1 MRSLKQHCLGLHVAF
16 RLNNIIHPFS
26 NDQKN
31 ISFGLF
37 LFSGLSGCTG
47 ASCMD
52 LPNPILAK
60 VTERVIARSQKTRSA
75 YLQRIEHAQGKFPAR
90 GALSC
95 ANLAHGFASM
105 EDNEKLIIKV
115 GREPNI
121 GIVSSYNEMLSA
133 HAPYK
138 TFPDLIKTAA
148 RENGGVAQFAGGV
161 PAMCDGIT
169 QGNAGM
175 ELSLFSRETI
185 AMSTAIAL
193 SHNMFDAALCLGV
206 CDKIVPGLLIGA
218 LQFGYLPTI
227 FVPAGPMTSGLSND
241 DKAKIRQQFA
251 TGEVG
256 RDALLEA
263 ESAAYHGQGTCTF
276 YGTANSNQMLMEVM
290 GLHLPS
296 AAFVHP
302 HTPLRDALTAEAAI
316 RVLDLTVER
325 GNYTPIGHVVDEKAI
340 INGIVALLATGG
352 STNHT
357 LHLIAIARAAGILID
372 WDDFD
377 ELSAVVP
384 LLAKIYPNGKADVNH
399 FQAAG
404 GVAFLI
410 RDLLEAGLLHNDV
423 TTVAGKGLHHY
434 TKEPKLIDGKLTW
447 VDGVVRSLDDKVLRS
462 FDEPF
467 QPDGGLRLMQGR
479 LGRGVI
485 KISAVAPEHRKVK
498 APAIVFDSQEAVQ
511 AAFDRGELHRDFIAV
526 VRFQGARAN
535 GMPELH
541 RLTPVLGVLQD
552 QGFHVALVTD
562 GRMSGASGKV
572 PAVIHLSPEALL
584 NGPIAKVQTGDML
597 VIDAEAGVLDIELD
611 EAVWQSRPVAQPE
624 HQAENEVGFGRELF
638 GVFRAAAAPAEHGAS
653 VFGALVGEIVQP

>member
-1 MRSLKQHCLGLHVAF
+1 MASP
-16 RLNNIIHPFS
+16 HPT
-26 NDQKN
+26 
-31 ISFGLF
+31 LV
-37 LFSGLSGCTG
+37 
-47 ASCMD
+47 
-52 LPNPILAK
+52 K
-60 VTERVIARSQKTRSA
+60 VTERVIARSRPTRTA
-75 YLQRIEHAQGKFPAR
+75 YLDRIAAAQGRFPAR

-95 ANLAHGFASM
+95 ANLAHGFAGL
-105 EDNEKLIIKV
+105 EGNDKFVIKSI
-115 GREPNI
+115 REPNI

-133 HAPYK
+133 HAPYVSY
-138 TFPDLIKTAA
+138 PDIIKAAA

-161 PAMCDGIT
+161 PAMCDGVT
-169 QGNAGM
+169 QGNPGM

-193 SHNMFDAALCLGV
+193 THNMFDAALCLGI

-218 LQFGYLPTI
+218 LQFGHLPTI

-251 TGEVG
+251 TGQVG

-263 ESAAYHGQGTCTF
+263 ESAAYHGHGTCTF

-290 GLHLPS
+290 GLHLPGS
-296 AAFVHP
+296 AFVHP
-302 HTPLRDALTAEAAI
+302 HTPLRDALTAAAAR

-325 GNYTPIGHVVDEKAI
+325 GSYTPIGHVVDEKAV

-357 LHLIAIARAAGILID
+357 MHLVAIARAAGILID

-377 ELSAVVP
+377 ALSAIVP

-399 FQAAG
+399 FHAAG
-404 GVAFLI
+404 GVAFLV
-410 RDLLEAGLLHNDV
+410 RNLLEGGLLHEDV
-423 TTVAGKGLHHY
+423 TTVAGRGLSHY
-434 TKEPKLIDGKLTW
+434 THEPKLIDGKLAW
-447 VDGVVRSLDDKVLRS
+447 VPGVAASQDPKVLRPIA
-462 FDEPF
+462 EPF
-467 QPDGGLRLMQGR
+467 APDGGLRLMQGR

-485 KISAVAPEHRKVK
+485 KISAVASEHRKVV

-511 AAFDRGELHRDFIAV
+511 AAFDAGELKRDFVAV

-541 RLTPVLGVLQD
+541 RLTPLLGVLQD

-572 PAVIHLSPEALL
+572 PAVIHVSPEALL
-584 NGPIAKVQTGDML
+584 DGPLAKVRSGDTI
-597 VIDAEAGVLDIELD
+597 VIDAQAGVLDVEVDANEWAARELL
-611 EAVWQSRPVAQPE
+611 RPT
-624 HQAENEVGFGRELF
+624 HQADNEVGFGRELF
-638 GVFRAAAAPAEHGAS
+638 GVFRAAAMPAEAGAS
-653 VFGALVGEIVQP
+653 VFGALVGETMESAQVAQAGATIAH

>member
-1 MRSLKQHCLGLHVAF
+1 MATLHPT
-16 RLNNIIHPFS
+16 L
-26 NDQKN
+26 
-31 ISFGLF
+31 
-37 LFSGLSGCTG
+37 
-47 ASCMD
+47 AS
-52 LPNPILAK
+52 
-60 VTERVIARSQKTRSA
+60 VTERVIARSRPTRQA
-75 YLQRIEHAQGKFPAR
+75 YLARIDAAQGHFPAR

-95 ANLAHGFASM
+95 ANLAHGFAGLEGS
-105 EDNEKLIIKV
+105 DKFAIKAI
-115 GREPNI
+115 REPNI
-121 GIVSSYNEMLSA
+121 GIVSAYNEMLSA

-138 TFPDLIKTAA
+138 SFPDIIKAAA
-148 RENGGVAQFAGGV
+148 RERGGVAQFAGGV
-161 PAMCDGIT
+161 PAMCDGVT

-175 ELSLFSRETI
+175 ELSLFSREVI
-185 AMSTAIAL
+185 AMSTAVAL
-193 SHNMFDAALCLGV
+193 THNMFDAALCLGI

-218 LQFGYLPTI
+218 LQFGHLPTI

-251 TGEVG
+251 TGQVG

-263 ESAAYHGQGTCTF
+263 ESAAYHGHGTCTF

-302 HTPLRDALTAEAAI
+302 HTPLRDALTAEAAR
-316 RVLDLTVER
+316 RVLELTAER
-325 GNYTPIGHVVDEKAI
+325 GEYTPIGHVIDERAI
-340 INGIVALLATGG
+340 VNGIVALLATGG

-357 LHLIAIARAAGILID
+357 LHLVAIARAAGILID

-377 ELSAVVP
+377 ALSAAVP

-399 FQAAG
+399 FHAAG
-404 GVAFLI
+404 GIAFLV
-410 RDLLEAGLLHNDV
+410 RNLLEGGLLHEDV
-423 TTVAGKGLHHY
+423 TTVAGKGLAHY
-434 TKEPKLIDGKLTW
+434 TKEPRLIDGELKW
-447 VDGVVRSLDDKVLRS
+447 VDGVAVSADDKVLRPIAA
-462 FDEPF
+462 PF

-485 KISAVAPEHRKVK
+485 KISAVAPEHRQVK

-511 AAFDRGELHRDFIAV
+511 AAFDAGELKRDFVAV

-541 RLTPVLGVLQD
+541 RLTPLLGVLQD
-552 QGFHVALVTD
+552 QGFRVALVTD

-572 PAVIHLSPEALL
+572 PAVIHVSPEALL
-584 NGPIAKVQTGDML
+584 CGPLGKVRTGDTI
-597 VIDAEAGVLDIELD
+597 VIDAQAGVLDVEIDD
-611 EAVWQSRPVAQPE
+611 EAWAARAVAQPA

-638 GVFRAAAAPAEHGAS
+638 GVFRAAAAPAEQGAS
-653 VFGALVGEIVQP
+653 VFGALVGETAHVTA

>member
-1 MRSLKQHCLGLHVAF
+1 MATLHPT
-16 RLNNIIHPFS
+16 L
-26 NDQKN
+26 
-31 ISFGLF
+31 
-37 LFSGLSGCTG
+37 
-47 ASCMD
+47 AS
-52 LPNPILAK
+52 
-60 VTERVIARSQKTRSA
+60 VTERVIARSRPTRQA
-75 YLQRIEHAQGKFPAR
+75 YLARIDAAQGHFPAR

-95 ANLAHGFASM
+95 ANLAHGFAGLEGS
-105 EDNEKLIIKV
+105 DKFAIKAI
-115 GREPNI
+115 REPNI
-121 GIVSSYNEMLSA
+121 GIVSAYNEMLSA

-138 TFPDLIKTAA
+138 GFPDIIKAAA
-148 RENGGVAQFAGGV
+148 RERGGVAQFAGGV
-161 PAMCDGIT
+161 PAMCDGVT

-175 ELSLFSRETI
+175 ELSLFSREVI
-185 AMSTAIAL
+185 AMSTAVAL
-193 SHNMFDAALCLGV
+193 THNMFDAALCLGI

-218 LQFGYLPTI
+218 LQFGHLPTI

-251 TGEVG
+251 TGQVG

-263 ESAAYHGQGTCTF
+263 ESAAYHGHGTCTF

-302 HTPLRDALTAEAAI
+302 HTPLRDALTAEAAR
-316 RVLDLTVER
+316 RVLELTAER
-325 GNYTPIGHVVDEKAI
+325 GQYTPIGHVIDERAI
-340 INGIVALLATGG
+340 VNGIVALLATGG

-357 LHLIAIARAAGILID
+357 LHLVAIARAAGILID

-377 ELSAVVP
+377 ALSAAVP

-399 FQAAG
+399 FHAAG
-404 GVAFLI
+404 GIAFLV
-410 RDLLEAGLLHNDV
+410 RNLLEGGLLHEDV
-423 TTVAGKGLHHY
+423 TTVAGKGLAHY
-434 TKEPKLIDGKLTW
+434 TKEPRLIDGKLTW
-447 VDGVVRSLDDKVLRS
+447 VDGVGESADDKVLRPIAA
-462 FDEPF
+462 PF

-485 KISAVAPEHRKVK
+485 KISAVAPEHRKVT

-511 AAFDRGELHRDFIAV
+511 AAFDAGELKRDFVAV

-541 RLTPVLGVLQD
+541 RLTPLLGVLQD
-552 QGFHVALVTD
+552 QGFRVALVTD

-572 PAVIHLSPEALL
+572 PAVIHVSPEALL
-584 NGPIAKVQTGDML
+584 SGPLGKVCTGDTI
-597 VIDAEAGVLDIELD
+597 VIDAQAGVLDVEID
-611 EAVWQSRPVAQPE
+611 EQAWAARAVAQPA

-638 GVFRAAAAPAEHGAS
+638 GVFRAAAAPAEQGAS
-653 VFGALVGEIVQP
+653 VFGAWVGEAAHVTV

>member
-1 MRSLKQHCLGLHVAF
+1 MATLHPT
-16 RLNNIIHPFS
+16 L
-26 NDQKN
+26 
-31 ISFGLF
+31 
-37 LFSGLSGCTG
+37 
-47 ASCMD
+47 AS
-52 LPNPILAK
+52 
-60 VTERVIARSQKTRSA
+60 VTERVIARSRPTRQA
-75 YLQRIEHAQGKFPAR
+75 YLARIDAAQGHFPAR

-95 ANLAHGFASM
+95 ANLAHGFAGLEGS
-105 EDNEKLIIKV
+105 DKFAIKAI
-115 GREPNI
+115 REPNI
-121 GIVSSYNEMLSA
+121 GIVSAYNEMLSA

-138 TFPDLIKTAA
+138 GFPDIIKAAA
-148 RENGGVAQFAGGV
+148 RERGGVAQFAGGV
-161 PAMCDGIT
+161 PAMCDGVT

-175 ELSLFSRETI
+175 ELSLFSREVI
-185 AMSTAIAL
+185 AMSTAVAL
-193 SHNMFDAALCLGV
+193 THNMFDAALCLGI

-218 LQFGYLPTI
+218 LQFGHLPTI

-251 TGEVG
+251 TGQVG

-263 ESAAYHGQGTCTF
+263 ESAAYHGHGTCTF

-302 HTPLRDALTAEAAI
+302 HTPLRDALTAEAAR
-316 RVLDLTVER
+316 RVLELTAER
-325 GNYTPIGHVVDEKAI
+325 GQYTPIGHVIDERAI
-340 INGIVALLATGG
+340 VNGIVALLATGG

-357 LHLIAIARAAGILID
+357 LHLVAIARAAGILID

-377 ELSAVVP
+377 ALSAAVP

-399 FQAAG
+399 FHAAG
-404 GVAFLI
+404 GIAFLV
-410 RDLLEAGLLHNDV
+410 RNLLEGGLLHEDV
-423 TTVAGKGLHHY
+423 TTVAGKGLAHY
-434 TKEPKLIDGKLTW
+434 TKEPRLIDGKLTW
-447 VDGVVRSLDDKVLRS
+447 VDGVGESADDKVLRS
-462 FDEPF
+462 IAAPF

-485 KISAVAPEHRKVK
+485 KISAVAPEHRKVT

-511 AAFDRGELHRDFIAV
+511 AAFDAGELKRDFVAV

-541 RLTPVLGVLQD
+541 RLTPLLGVLQD
-552 QGFHVALVTD
+552 QGFRVALVTD

-572 PAVIHLSPEALL
+572 PAVIHVSPEALL
-584 NGPIAKVQTGDML
+584 SGPLGKVCTGDTI
-597 VIDAEAGVLDIELD
+597 VIDAQAGVLDVEID
-611 EAVWQSRPVAQPE
+611 EQAWAARAVAQPA

-638 GVFRAAAAPAEHGAS
+638 GVFRAAAAPAEQGAS
-653 VFGALVGEIVQP
+653 VFGAWVGEAAHVTA